1 MRNGVLSRAGRA
13 MKSRAGRV
21 VKAGLAVVGGVVAV
35 SARAQASGVDYTGL
49 TSQVDWTST
58 TAAVMAVSGTLVVL
72 YMAIKG
78 AKIVLAMIKGR

>member
-1 MRNGVLSRAGRA
+1 MRNGVL
-13 MKSRAGRV
+13 SRAGRV

-58 TAAVMAVSGTLVVL
+58 TAAVMAVCGTLVVL

>member
-1 MRNGVLSRAGRA
+1 MRNGVL
-13 MKSRAGRV
+13 SRAGRV